1 MEFLSPEVFLF
12 FFFSTLPTTDVNVIF
27 EVQLDLGFNNAQFW
41 MHNEMFFSI
50 LRNLLSPYCQF
61 SGLFFFF
68 FGWLGLFFCLW
79 FFVCLCMFFVYF
91 CFLTGLLPTPS
102 RPASV
107 S

>member
-1 MEFLSPEVFLF
+1 M
-12 FFFSTLPTTDVNVIF
+12 NVIF

-41 MHNEMFFSI
+41 MHNEMCFFSI
-50 LRNLLSPYCQF
+50 LKNLLLSPHCQF
-61 SGLFFFF
+61 SGFVGFFF
-68 FGWLGLFFCLW
+68 WLVGFVSLF
-79 FFVCLCMFFVYF
+79 VVLCSCVFFVYF